1 MKTVTGADAA
11 RGGGARLDA
20 RRPPVAWGPLAAVSA
35 AVTGLLVATSG
46 GYGYHRDELYFR
58 AAGRHL
64 AWGYPDQPPLT
75 PLLARAA
82 SEVFGESLVGLRLAP
97 ALAAGLIVLI
107 TGLMARELGGGRAE
121 QALAAGCMAV
131 AAFLLAV
138 GHLLST
144 ANFDLL
150 AWTAVSWLLIR
161 ALRRGGPSWLL
172 VGLVAGVGLQNKFLL
187 AFLLAGVSVGLLIAG
202 QRNALRGPWPWMAAV
217 LALLIWAPNLVWQA
231 THGWPQLE
239 LSAAIAAGSS
249 GSSQPWWLFLPFQLI
264 LISPVLVPVWVA
276 GLWRLA
282 RDPGLRA
289 YRAFA
294 VAYPLLA
301 VVFLVTGGKPYYLA
315 GLYPVLLAAGAAPT
329 LRWVRAVP
337 AKLRDR
343 RIQLGTALGFSA
355 AGAAVLMLP
364 IVPVQYLAATPITAV
379 HYDAGET
386 VGWPEL
392 VRTVAGVQA
401 TLPAAERDTAIV
413 LTRNYGQA
421 GAVEHFGPE
430 LGLPRPAYSG
440 HNGYAEWGPP
450 PETAT
455 TAVVVGYDAE
465 RLGRR
470 FGSVQ
475 LAARVDN
482 GVGLD
487 NDEQGTP
494 VWICRDRLAGW
505 AELWPQIRHLD

>member
-1 MKTVTGADAA
+1 MKTVTTSDAAPRRGGADELAA
-11 RGGGARLDA
+11 PA
-20 RRPPVAWGPLAAVSA
+20 RPPIAWGPLTAISA
-35 AVTGLLVATSG
+35 TVTGLLVAASA
-46 GYGYHRDELYFR
+46 GYGYHRDELYFL

-64 AWGYPDQPPLT
+64 AWGYPDQPPLA

-82 SEVFGESLVGLRLAP
+82 SEVFGDSLVGLRLAP
-97 ALAAGLIVLI
+97 ALAAGLVVLI

-131 AAFLLAV
+131 ASFLLAV
-138 GHLLST
+138 GHLHST
-144 ANFDLL
+144 ATFDLL

-161 ALRRGGPSWLL
+161 ALRTGGAGWLL
-172 VGLVAGVGLQNKFLL
+172 AGLAAGVGLQNKTLL
-187 AFLLAGVSVGLLIAG
+187 AFLLAGITVGLLVAG
-202 QRNALRGPWPWMAAV
+202 PRSVLRSPWPWAAAG

-249 GSSQPWWLFLPFQLI
+249 GSSQPWWLFLPFQLV
-264 LISPVLVPVWVA
+264 LVSPLLVPVWAA

-282 RDPGLRA
+282 RDAQLRA
-289 YRAFA
+289 YRSFA

-315 GLYPVLLAAGAAPT
+315 GLYPVLLAAGAVPT
-329 LRWVRAVP
+329 LRWVRA
-337 AKLRDR
+337 KLPDR
-343 RIQLGTALGFSA
+343 RVQLGTALGLSA
-355 AGAAVLMLP
+355 AIAATLMLP
-364 IVPVQYLAATPITAV
+364 IVPVQYLAATPITAIN
-379 HYDAGET
+379 YDAGET

-392 VRTVAGVQA
+392 VRTVAGA
-401 TLPAAERDTAIV
+401 HAALPAAERNAAIV

-421 GAVEHFGPE
+421 GAVDHFGPE
-430 LGLPRPAYSG
+430 VGLPPAYSG

-455 TAVVVGYDAE
+455 TVVVVGYDAE
-465 RLGRR
+465 RLGRW

-494 VWICRDRLAGW
+494 VWICRDRLASW
-505 AELWPQIRHLD
+505 SELWPQIRRLA